1 MKVYAKDGTTV
12 KDFIV
17 NGSWTPSPVSEMPL
31 SVFLIMSSYYLGTGG
46 SVSNKVERDWFWN
59 PLLKGS
65 IFNSE
70 SFWFKG

>member
-46 SVSNKVERDWFWN
+46 SVSNKVERD
-59 PLLKGS
+59 
-65 IFNSE
+65 
-70 SFWFKG
+70 